1 MPKLLKSLLSVVVG
15 ISFVLLPGV
24 MFAAYNDVSLSTD
37 VVITIGTTA
46 VNINGSADVLETL
59 AVGASSAVLTL
70 EENST
75 ITVLVPSKL
84 VLSASGGQVTNSTC
98 SASGFTATY
107 TTTSGTQ
114 TDVTLTVTD
123 EICTI
128 TSQSSG
134 GGGGG
139 GSSSSDTTTNTTTDT
154 PVVTTPS
161 PQTITIAELMAQIAA
176 LQVKIQALKGSGS
189 GLAVAAFVRNLSMG
203 MTGEDVR
210 QLQVKLNANV
220 ATRVSDTGPGSPGN
234 ETNLF
239 GAKTKAAVIRFQN
252 LYANEI
258 LKPNGL
264 ASGTGFVG
272 PSTRAKLNSM

>member
-1 MPKLLKSLLSVVVG
+1 MPKLLKSLFSAVVG
-15 ISFVLLPGV
+15 ISFVLLPGAT
-24 MFAAYNDVSLSTD
+24 FAAYNDASLSSD

-75 ITVLVPSKL
+75 VTVLVPSKL

-139 GSSSSDTTTNTTTDT
+139 GGGGSSSSDTTTDTITTTTTTDT
-154 PVVTTPS
+154 PAVTTPPAQALS
-161 PQTITIAELMAQIAA
+161 IADLMAQISA
-176 LQVKIQALKGSGS
+176 LQAKIAELKGTSTVGANIS
-189 GLAVAAFVRNLSMG
+189 TFARNLY
-203 MTGEDVR
+203 TGISGADVTA
-210 QLQVKLNANV
+210 LQSWLISHGYSIPAG
-220 ATRVSDTGPGSPGN
+220 ATGF
-234 ETNLF
+234 F
-239 GAKTKAAVIRFQN
+239 GAQTRAAISAFQ
-252 LYANEI
+252 
-258 LKPNGL
+258 L
-264 ASGTGFVG
+264 ASGISPAVGFFG
-272 PSTRAKLNSM
+272 PITRAKVNSM